1 MNFTDLALAEPLARA
16 IADKGYTAPSPI
28 QQAAIPPALAGHD
41 ILGLAQTGTGKTAAF
56 ALPILNRLA
65 AEPRHRFKLGARV
78 LVLAPTRELAA
89 QIAASFTA
97 YGRYMRASVTAVFGG
112 VPIGRQERSLVHGTD
127 VLVATPGRLIDL
139 VMKGACDLSRVEMLV
154 LDECDQMLDLGFMPD
169 LKRIMRLVPRQR
181 QTMLFS
187 ATLPP
192 PIEALAGDFLH
203 DPVKVAMQ
211 PQATTAERVSQA
223 VIHVSQPEKLA
234 LLAHLLSNEDVAS
247 AIVFTRT
254 KHGADRV
261 VRQLAAHR
269 IEARAIHGNRSQAQR
284 TLALSAFRSG
294 ELKILVATDIAARG
308 LDIPQVSHVFNF
320 ELPNVPEQYV
330 HRIGRTAR
338 AGREGRAVALCAPDE
353 RPYLKSIER
362 TIRMTLDALPLP
374 DNFRD
379 LVGRTAKLVKTNPVA
394 AEPPREER
402 DFARRPAG
410 PGGHSR
416 HGRTGRDP
424 RAMVQPEGRPARADH
439 GRADHGRPDR
449 ARPDQGQRPRQDG
462 APRRDGGRP
471 QGGDRQGAI
480 ARAGSA
486 PAVAAGAHRRV
497 AETRRGCRVLLAAG
511 ADGIALGR
519 AAVCAPQRSEGD

>member
-1 MNFTDLALAEPLARA
+1 MNFSDLALAEPLARA
-16 IADKGYTAPSPI
+16 IAQKGYTAPSPI

-65 AEPRHRFKLGARV
+65 ANPQHRFKLGARV

-89 QIAASFTA
+89 QIAASFTSYA
-97 YGRYMRASVTAVFGG
+97 AFMRVSVTAVFGG
-112 VPIGRQERSLVHGTD
+112 VPIGRQERSLAHGTD

-139 VMKGACDLSRVEMLV
+139 VMKGACDLSRIEMLV

-169 LKRIMRLVPRQR
+169 LKRIMRLVPKQR

-192 PIEALAGDFLH
+192 PIEALAGDFLKS
-203 DPVKVAMQ
+203 PVKVAMQ
-211 PQATTAERVSQA
+211 PQATTAERVNQS

-234 LLAHLLSNEDVAS
+234 LLAHLLEAEDVVS

-269 IEARAIHGNRSQAQR
+269 IAAEAIHGNRSQAQR
-284 TLALSAFRSG
+284 TRALTAFRSG
-294 ELKILVATDIAARG
+294 ELRVLVATDIAARG

-338 AGREGRAVALCAPDE
+338 AGREGRAIALCAPDE
-353 RPYLKSIER
+353 RPYLKDIER
-362 TIRMTLDALPLP
+362 TIRMSLDQLPLP
-374 DNFRD
+374 ANFRD
-379 LVGRTAKLVKTNPVA
+379 LVGRTAKVIKTSPAA

-410 PGGHSR
+410 PGGHAR
-416 HGRTGRDP
+416 HGRTGRDG
-424 RAMVQPEGRPARADH
+424 RAVVHADGRP
-439 GRADHGRPDR
+439 
-449 ARPDQGQRPRQDG
+449 
-462 APRRDGGRP
+462 PRRDGARTDQRTEQRGD
-471 QGGDRQGAI
+471 QGGYHGNGRRPGHGGQQRQQQG
-480 ARAGSA
+480 G
-486 PAVAAGAHRRV
+486 P
-497 AETRRGCRVLLAAG
+497 RRGR
-511 ADGIALGR
+511 
-519 AAVCAPQRSEGD
+519 

>member
-1 MNFTDLALAEPLARA
+1 MNFSDLALAEPLARA
-16 IADKGYTAPSPI
+16 IADKGYTTPSPI

-41 ILGLAQTGTGKTAAF
+41 VLGLAQTGTGKTAAF

-65 AEPRHRFKLGARV
+65 AHPQHRFKLGTRV

-97 YGRYMRASVTAVFGG
+97 YGRFMRVSVTAVFGG
-112 VPIGRQERSLVHGTD
+112 VPIGRQERSLAHGTD

-169 LKRIMRLVPRQR
+169 LKRIMRLVPKQR

-192 PIEALAGDFLH
+192 PIEALAGDFLIN
-203 DPVKVAMQ
+203 PVKVAMQ
-211 PQATTAERVSQA
+211 PQATTAERVAQS

-234 LLAHLLSNEDVAS
+234 LLAHLLGAEDVAS

-269 IEARAIHGNRSQAQR
+269 IDARAIHGNRSQAQR
-284 TLALSAFRSG
+284 TQALSAFRSG
-294 ELKILVATDIAARG
+294 ELRILVATDIAARG

-338 AGREGRAVALCAPDE
+338 AGREGRAIALCAPDE
-353 RPYLKSIER
+353 RPYLKDIER
-362 TIRMTLDALPLP
+362 TIRMSLEPLPLP
-374 DNFRD
+374 ANFRD
-379 LVGRTAKLVKTNPVA
+379 LVGLTAKLIKSSPAA

-402 DFARRPAG
+402 DANRGR
-410 PGGHSR
+410 GG
-416 HGRTGRDP
+416 GRGRDP
-424 RAMVQPEGRPARADH
+424 RAVVHADGRGHRREVGHDGARNGARDTGRDGGQGRPA
-439 GRADHGRPDR
+439 
-449 ARPDQGQRPRQDG
+449 
-462 APRRDGGRP
+462 GGRP
-471 QGGDRQGAI
+471 PGRPGLAGQRKGGPHQGGQHRGGQQPGGQQRGGLGQGGG
-480 ARAGSA
+480 RRSPAG
-486 PAVAAGAHRRV
+486 R
-497 AETRRGCRVLLAAG
+497 
-511 ADGIALGR
+511 
-519 AAVCAPQRSEGD
+519 